1 MAVCVL
7 AAFAQMDVAPRRAWL
22 ALDLVILGVAL
33 LALIAVGAAI
43 ALKTRALAKV
53 DDEPP
58 HEHSLDYY
66 QDLLDR
72 GLLGPEECE
81 RIRAQFAAKPPARPT
96 DP

>member
-1 MAVCVL
+1 MTVWAFV
-7 AAFAQMDVAPRRAWL
+7 AFAQLDVAPRRAWL

-43 ALKTRALAKV
+43 ALKTRALARS

-58 HEHSLDYY
+58 PEHSLVYY

-72 GLLGPEECE
+72 GLLDPEEFK